1 MQDADDPIP
10 VPTPE
15 DTIFLSDAFVVVYRA
30 LTPDWQLLEERL
42 NGAGQNQHVK
52 DHAYRDAERG
62 QRRANE
68 WLRERM
74 LRETMSQGA
83 LRALVRDPGDPH
95 SSPPRPPQTFQLSR
109 RGWSSMSSF
118 ETGFDADHV
127 GPGDLLQSGPNTVI
141 GGARRPVFF
150 DRKEFENVL
159 SEIAQPTSRVD
170 APCETPPVK
179 NKGGRPPDYKWDQY
193 IKPFFLQTIG
203 ALGKPGP
210 NNERLP
216 SRTQLIE
223 VILKYCAEK
232 DLHPA
237 HSTVRDHIYQ
247 WLAEIDGNLTE
258 T

>member
-1 MQDADDPIP
+1 MKDADDPIP

-52 DHAYRDAERG
+52 DHAYREAERA

-118 ETGFDADHV
+118 ETGFDDDHV
-127 GPGDLLQSGPNTVI
+127 GPGDIPQLGPNTVVA
-141 GGARRPVFF
+141 GARRPVFF
-150 DRKEFENVL
+150 DRKEFNNAVR
-159 SEIAQPTSRVD
+159 EITQPDGDRAAHPGES
-170 APCETPPVK
+170 APAASKRKSTQDEIREVYARLWP
-179 NKGGRPPDYKWDQY
+179 NGYSGRAKQRNDDIRQDF
-193 IKPFFLQTIG
+193 ID
-203 ALGKPGP
+203 
-210 NNERLP
+210 R
-216 SRTQLIE
+216 
-223 VILKYCAEK
+223 
-232 DLHPA
+232 DLHPPA
-237 HSTVRDHIYQ
+237 DRSIQRA
-247 WLAEIDGNLTE
+247 LSNK
-258 T
+258 